1 MENIFW
7 IMVMMAITNG
17 EPSDVKTHARENF
30 EALGILKNVPQ
41 ELKSNLMIFEN
52 KNDCEQALLVMAS
65 KKSTDRAY
73 SKSRSTIQFN
83 SGQAHL
89 KIEVSTKF
97 LDDVQFSEFKHAGSI
112 FCVQT
117 KGPLSVPKD

>member
-7 IMVMMAITNG
+7 IMVMMLLTSG
-17 EPSDVKTHARENF
+17 EPSDVKILARENF
-30 EALGILKNVPQ
+30 EGLGILENVPQ
-41 ELKSNLMIFEN
+41 ELKSSLMIFET

-65 KKSTDRAY
+65 KDTDSAY

-97 LDDVQFSEFKHAGSI
+97 LDDVQFS
-112 FCVQT
+112 
-117 KGPLSVPKD
+117 

>member
-7 IMVMMAITNG
+7 IMVMMLLTSG
-17 EPSDVKTHARENF
+17 EPSDVKILARENF
-30 EALGILKNVPQ
+30 EGLGILENVPQ
-41 ELKSNLMIFEN
+41 ELKSSLMIFET

-65 KKSTDRAY
+65 KDTDSAY

-97 LDDVQFSEFKHAGSI
+97 LDDVQFSEFEHAGSV

>member
-7 IMVMMAITNG
+7 IMVMMLLTSG
-17 EPSDVKTHARENF
+17 EPSDVKILARENF
-30 EALGILKNVPQ
+30 EGLGILENVPQ
-41 ELKSNLMIFEN
+41 ELKSSLMIFET

-65 KKSTDRAY
+65 KETDSAS
-73 SKSRSTIQFN
+73 SKSRATIQFN

-89 KIEVSTKF
+89 KIEVSTKV
-97 LDDVQFSEFKHAGSI
+97 LDDVQFSKFEHAGSV